1 MVEDDCNVAV
11 VVTQM
16 LKELGYQPTLASNAE
31 ESLQILEADKQFV
44 LVFSDVVMP
53 GGMNGIELAEK
64 FRHRFPSVRVLLT
77 TGYMRT
83 PLPSGYA
90 VLPKPYT
97 PRELAKAIVQARK

>member
-1 MVEDDCNVAV
+1 VPLPLGSGRILVVEDDCNVAV

-64 FRHRFPSVRVLLT
+64 FRHRFPSVRS
-77 TGYMRT
+77 Y
-83 PLPSGYA
+83 
-90 VLPKPYT
+90 
-97 PRELAKAIVQARK
+97 